1 MLFRITSVSTD
12 DNGLLV
18 VEGRRGAHDAVTYC
32 IDPASPVGETWTRA
46 LAVRSDYVLI
56 DSDDHPPKVLT
67 PAFDLAVPR
76 RPQLQ
81 IADITAPSVVWR
93 PYDGVKIETLN
104 GETYLVVIAK
114 GVVSAKFLRF
124 RVPDRQNHTPHDWWC
139 IEAIT
144 NFGARAVAAAWKD
157 GANIALAD
165 LVHTVLP
172 PILAGSRVPYADGEP
187 DPFLWRRE
195 VVAKRAVE
203 AGQMPYVIADRP
215 TASTRVGE
223 LLTDLIPD
231 KMYVVEAVPGERM
244 GAPAILS
251 KVAGKT
257 ALVRWLPEEPST
269 ARTYLDQLIHFT
281 DGKKPPK
288 YSYPSDY
295 LINDLCRRPSKSWPL
310 CEGLVRT
317 PVLRADGTILDRPGY
332 DASTKLVYAPSV
344 EFPVI
349 PEAPTAADIERA
361 RSIVRTPFAEF
372 PFVGPGDQAAALA
385 CLFEQFLRPAI
396 NAPRP
401 LYIFDAPARGQGTG
415 KTLVPK
421 IAQTILT
428 GEDPIVHTLSDNSVE
443 AEKQVVSYLRQG
455 LPLIILDNLTV
466 TVRHVVLQQIA
477 TTTRYVA
484 RLLGGNES
492 PVLAQT
498 PTWAL
503 TLNGA
508 STNRDMS
515 RRTVLSTQDAGTSE
529 AWQRRDFV
537 LENVVEWA
545 QARRT
550 QIIAAILTLAR
561 GWALAGRPK
570 DPRVHRGTYE
580 QWCHVVG
587 GVLYYAGIHGLDRA
601 LAAAEARSEERSDV
615 ETLAMLWYYE
625 GGTPKTA
632 LELADL
638 GLKNGLFH
646 EARSLKGAVL
656 AKHVAPMLSSASL
669 KNGWRIKRSDRP
681 HNGYHRFMLEVPDE
695 TPASLPPLQL
705 PPEL

>member
-1 MLFRITSVSTD
+1 MHTD
-12 DNGLLV
+12 DTGLLV
-18 VEGRRGAHDAVTYC
+18 VAGRRGGQDVVYC
-32 IDPASPVGETWTRA
+32 VDPASPTGETWTRA
-46 LAVRSDYVLI
+46 LAVRQDYVLI
-56 DSDDHPPKVLT
+56 DSDDLPPRVLT
-67 PAFDLAVPR
+67 PAFDLQPPK
-76 RPQLQ
+76 RPSLQ
-81 IADITAPSVVWR
+81 VEDITAPSVVWR
-93 PYDGVKIETLN
+93 PYDGVKLEPIN
-104 GETYLVVIAK
+104 GETYLTIIAK
-114 GVVSAKFLRF
+114 GVVSAKWLRF

-157 GANIALAD
+157 GANMAVAD

-172 PILAGSRVPYADGEP
+172 PILAGSRVPYVEGEP

-195 VVAKRAVE
+195 IVSRRAIQ
-203 AGQMPYVIADRP
+203 AGQMPYVISDRP
-215 TASTRVGE
+215 TASGRVAE

-231 KMYVVEAVPGERM
+231 RMYVVEAVPGERT
-244 GAPAILS
+244 GSPAILS
-251 KVAGKT
+251 KVAGKM
-257 ALVRWLPEEPST
+257 ALVRWLPDEPNT
-269 ARTYLDQLIHFT
+269 ARTYLNALVSFT
-281 DGKKPPK
+281 DGKKPPR

-310 CEGLVRT
+310 CDGLVRT
-317 PVLRADGTILDRPGY
+317 PVLRADGTILDRQGY
-332 DASTKLVYAPSV
+332 DASTRLVYAPTV
-344 EFPVI
+344 EFPSI
-349 PEAPTAADIERA
+349 PETPTAADIERA

-587 GVLYYAGIHGLDRA
+587 GVLHYAGIQGLDRA

-615 ETLAMLWYYE
+615 ETLALLWYHQ
-625 GGTPKTA
+625 GAAPKTA

-638 GLKNGLFH
+638 GLKNGLFA
-646 EARSLKGAVL
+646 EARSLKGAAL

-669 KNGWRIKRSDRP
+669 KNGWKITRSDKP
-681 HNGYHRFMLEVPDE
+681 HNGYHKFTLQVPDDEVP
-695 TPASLPPLQL
+695 PPDVRA
-705 PPEL
+705 EL